1 MTGLFYPQHILYV
14 KASELAFEDCFYAK
28 KWIEALDYGNLCLN
42 SYKAFSFGDQ
52 ASTHKHIFGAKIQ
65 MSDIISRLLQIWG
78 NLGPISYKLAIVYE
92 RLENEQKMTTLLE
105 DAKKV
110 IAVTHGKKHKLFQEI
125 LRKLSTCSDL

>member
-28 KWIEALDYGNLCLN
+28 NWIEALDYGNLCLN

-52 ASTHKHIFGAKIQ
+52 VSTHKHIFGAKIQ
-65 MSDIISRLLQIWG
+65 ISDIISRLLQIWG

-92 RLENEQKMTTLLE
+92 RLEIFHTYISVLYDLL
-105 DAKKV
+105 K
-110 IAVTHGKKHKLFQEI
+110 
-125 LRKLSTCSDL
+125 DLID

>member
-42 SYKAFSFGDQ
+42 SYKAFSLGDQ
-52 ASTHKHIFGAKIQ
+52 VSIKHLPKSLTSF
-65 MSDIISRLLQIWG
+65 MLCLLQIWG
-78 NLGPISYKLAIVYE
+78 NLGPISYKLALVYE

-105 DAKKV
+105 EAKKV

-125 LRKLSTCSDL
+125 LRKLSTYSDL